1 LTSGVGSLISFWPP
15 RRMSEP
21 STQKLKRR
29 SMNQYRAALSLS
41 DRETTI
47 KQLCS
52 DYLLAPSSSS

>member
-1 LTSGVGSLISFWPP
+1 
-15 RRMSEP
+15 MSEP

-29 SMNQYRAALSLS
+29 SMNQHRAALSLS

-52 DYLLAPSSSS
+52 NCLFAPSSSSFSAGVARYVNTG